1 MSLIEYNLDI
11 NPLFPY
17 LCVHPEL
24 LNGELENCLNS
35 DAEKVLLTAHLHDYR
50 NEGLVVLSNKRFIIY
65 QTTSKSGFFENFI
78 LGSIPGVSELN
89 EIKDTVTGVGDNL
102 KQVYDVFNR
111 KAKKRKE
118 AEAQQQ
124 LLFKMGET
132 LTLPEEELL
141 ESKKFK
147 QIVNNPWNLL
157 DKHPTQIRIRKKKF
171 KFQKRSDIPGIK
183 KNWEYY
189 SNLNQV
195 FEFYHEDIGR
205 VLASLFL
212 PNRKVFQKLGWDIFY
227 KGKDLIIA
235 NSTNKE
241 INPNSEEIFSE
252 IENSNLFTL
261 THNDNEFV
269 SLSPEDITNIESAEF
284 RDAIEA
290 GILFIQ
296 EADWVKMIQNVYL
309 DRRSN
314 ESLVVLSIEI
324 QPESDDIDN
333 LLWVIGGEFPLTTFG
348 ASAIP
353 TSSIALEYYIQEA
366 MKWTAYVK
374 GESDTHSELFFNLD
388 YTNEV
393 AKAFEKLIAILKNKI
408 LPEWETISPS

>member
-35 DAEKVLLTAHLHDYR
+35 DTEKVLLAAHVHDYT
-50 NEGLVVLSNKRFIIY
+50 NEGLVVLSNKRLIIY
-65 QTTSKSGFFENFI
+65 QTTSKSGFIENFI
-78 LGSIPGVSELN
+78 LGSIPGVSELS
-89 EIKDTVTGVGDNL
+89 EIKDTITGVGDNF
-102 KQVYDVFNR
+102 KMVYDVFNK

-124 LLFKMGET
+124 ELIKMAET

-141 ESKKFK
+141 DSKKFK

-157 DKHPTQIRIRKKKF
+157 DIHPTQIRIRKKKF
-171 KFQKRSDIPGIK
+171 KFQKRSDIPGK

-189 SNLNQV
+189 SNLDQ
-195 FEFYHEDIGR
+195 FLEFYHEDIGR

-212 PNRKVFQKLGWDIFY
+212 PNRKLFQKLGWDIFY

-241 INPNSEEIFSE
+241 INPTSEEIFAE
-252 IENSNLFTL
+252 IENNSLFTP
-261 THNDNEFV
+261 THIDSELV
-269 SLSPEDITNIESAEF
+269 SLSPEDIPNIEPAEF

-290 GILFIQ
+290 GISFIL

-309 DRRSN
+309 DRRSY
-314 ESLVVLSIEI
+314 EGLVVLLIEI
-324 QPESDDIDN
+324 QPESGDIDN
-333 LLWVIGGEFPLTTFG
+333 LLWVIGGDFPLTTFA

-353 TSSIALEYYIQEA
+353 TSSVALEYYIQEA
-366 MKWTAYVK
+366 MIWIACVK
-374 GESDTHSELFFNLD
+374 GVSDTQSEIFFNLAE
-388 YTNEV
+388 TEEV
-393 AKAFEKLIAILKNKI
+393 AKAFENLIDVLNNKI
-408 LPEWETISPS
+408 LPDWKTISPS